1 MDNSSNI
8 SYSDQDINVQELLSV
23 IWAQKLLIILATL
36 FAGFGSIIYSLSLE
50 NEYTSQAIL
59 TLAGQEA
66 QSGSMGGSSGQL
78 GGLASLAG
86 ISVGGT
92 SNKAA
97 LAIKTIE
104 SRDFLKHLL
113 QFEGVLSTLVGIQQY
128 NQKTQEVTYEDGFS
142 SETTLVPDD
151 LLFLEIY
158 KAFRGTINLSDD
170 SKTGLISLSVT
181 SKSPKAAYDLAIIIL
196 RELNNVYRAEAL
208 EESSKALSY
217 LNNKLSSTMQNE
229 VKKSMSQVIE
239 SQLKIQ
245 MFANIR
251 ENYLLKPFDNA
262 FIPDVKSGPS
272 RSVICI
278 VITLSGFFIAI
289 ISSLAAYFF
298 TKTKTKTKTKI

>member
-1 MDNSSNI
+1 MENSSNI
-8 SYSDQDINVQELLSV
+8 SYSDQDINVLELLSV
-23 IWAQKLLIILATL
+23 IWAQKLLIFLVTL

-66 QSGSMGGSSGQL
+66 QSGSMGASSGQL

-113 QFEGVLSTLVGIQQY
+113 QFEGALSNIVGIQKY
-128 NQKTQEVTYEDGFS
+128 NQETQEVTYKDGFS

-181 SKSPKAAYDLAIIIL
+181 SKSPKAAYDLAILIL

-217 LNNKLSSTMQNE
+217 LNNKLSSTIQNE
-229 VKKSMSQVIE
+229 VKKSMSLVIE

-272 RSVICI
+272 RSVICM
-278 VITLSGFFIAI
+278 VITLSAFFIAI
-289 ISSLAAYFF
+289 ISSIAAYFF
-298 TKTKTKTKTKI
+298 KKTKI

>member
-1 MDNSSNI
+1 MENNLNV
-8 SYSDQDINVQELLSV
+8 SYSDQDINVRELIGV
-23 IWAQKLLIILATL
+23 IWAQKSLIILITL
-36 FAGFGSIIYSLSLE
+36 FSGIGSVIYSLSLE
-50 NEYTSQAIL
+50 NEYTSQTML
-59 TLAGQEA
+59 TLAGQEVQA
-66 QSGSMGGSSGQL
+66 SSMGGSSGQF

-113 QFEGVLSTLVGIQQY
+113 QFDGVLSNLIGIKEY
-128 NQKTQEVTYEDGFS
+128 NKATKEVTYHDGFS
-142 SETTLVPDD
+142 AETTAVPKD

-158 KAFRGTINLSDD
+158 KAYRGTINLSDD

-181 SKSPKAAYDLAIIIL
+181 SKSPKIAYDLAVIIL
-196 RELNNVYRAEAL
+196 REVNNVYRAEAL
-208 EESSKALSY
+208 EESSKALTY
-217 LNNKLSSTMQNE
+217 LNDKLSTTMQNE
-229 VKKSMSQVIE
+229 VRKSMSQVIE
-239 SQLKIQ
+239 SQLKTQ

-251 ENYLLKPFDNA
+251 QNYLLKPFDNA

-272 RSVICI
+272 RSIICI

-289 ISSLAAYFF
+289 IYSIAAYFLR
-298 TKTKTKTKTKI
+298 KS